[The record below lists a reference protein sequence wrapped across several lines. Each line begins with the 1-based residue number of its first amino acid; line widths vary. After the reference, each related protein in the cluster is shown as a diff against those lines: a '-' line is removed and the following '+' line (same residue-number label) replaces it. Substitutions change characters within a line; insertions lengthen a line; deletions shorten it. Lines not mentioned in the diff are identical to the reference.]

1 MKDAS
6 KEQSASKLVKEVE
19 KAAGKKEQS
28 NLVKKA
34 EKLEKKMKMKVTEDD
49 VKTNLVEEIQK
60 QAAKRIAK
68 LQSKANDDIRQAVI
82 A

>member
-1 MKDAS
+1 MK
-6 KEQSASKLVKEVE
+6 K
-19 KAAGKKEQS
+19 
-28 NLVKKA
+28 
-34 EKLEKKMKMKVTEDD
+34 KVTEDD